1 MAEKKDLNFAEY
13 QAHERALAIGKKYLN
28 IFHQLHVIKAGIEA
42 LNKDFVSLPDDV
54 LNILPELSG
63 GSKFYQHIKNL
74 KDGVTPMNK
83 IDADLLP
90 FGKDVFETQE
100 LFEEYTDFSKPTVSR
115 PQETVE
121 LEPVKE
127 AKSEPVVDVAS
138 SISEDLN
145 VMFDL
150 IRNFKATPQDLEK
163 FKSNDTVK
171 DFGPNWK
178 VEIKNL
184 ITNDNTIA
192 DKYNLN
198 KSFENL
204 CTFDSALNIW
214 QECSAFVKNPK
225 QKSKEEIKANM
236 ENYKKYLGM
245 FGKGGQDL
253 LEKVQALIA

>member
-1 MAEKKDLNFAEY
+1 MVENKKDLNFAEF
-13 QAHERALAIGKKYLN
+13 QAHERAVAIGKKYLN

-54 LNILPELSG
+54 LAILPELSG

-74 KDGVTPMNK
+74 KEGVTPMNK

-90 FGKDVFETQE
+90 FGKDVFESPE
-100 LFEEYTDFSKPTVSR
+100 LFSEYTDFSKPTVSR
-115 PQETVE
+115 PQETPSYQEVKPEPKVE
-121 LEPVKE
+121 
-127 AKSEPVVDVAS
+127 VAS
-138 SISEDLN
+138 INEDIN
-145 VMFDL
+145 IMFDL
-150 IRNFKATPQDLEK
+150 IRTFKATPQDLEK

-184 ITNDNTIA
+184 ITNDNTVS
-192 DKYNLN
+192 DKYQLN
-198 KSFENL
+198 KNFENL
-204 CTFDSALNIW
+204 CVFDSALNVW
-214 QECSAFVKNPK
+214 QECSLLIKNPK
-225 QKSKEEIKANM
+225 QKSKEEIKANI

-253 LEKVQALIA
+253 LEKVKALIA